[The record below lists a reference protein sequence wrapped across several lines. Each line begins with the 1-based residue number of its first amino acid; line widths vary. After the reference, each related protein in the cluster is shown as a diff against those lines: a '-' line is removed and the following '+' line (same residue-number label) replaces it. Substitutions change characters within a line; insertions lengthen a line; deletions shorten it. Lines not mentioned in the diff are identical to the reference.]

1 MDYFKNIIGYDDVKR
16 ELNIAL
22 DMILNYKK
30 YDNLGANPIR
40 GILLHGDPGTG
51 KTTLAKDFIDASGL
65 GSFVVRKNK
74 SDGEF
79 LDLITDTFKKAC
91 KHANTNNT
99 ISIVFLDDM
108 DKFANGDNRRRN
120 CEEYVTIQS
129 CIDEYESHPIIVIA
143 TANDIDN
150 LPDSLLRSGRFDKVI
165 KIKNPSGEDAIKI
178 IKHYLDKKKHIGN
191 VNYEEIAQIMS
202 GASCATLE
210 AIINEAAIS
219 VAYNNKKKI
228 ENKELIKAAMH
239 VIYDAPENLNNK
251 EDKYLINIA
260 YHEAGHAVI
269 GELLEPGSINLIS
282 VAKYNGQTSGITSY
296 NQDEDYFKDIE
307 FMENRV
313 MSLLGGK
320 AANEIAFGVYDV
332 GCNDDLHRAYNVVSR
347 FIDDYCIL
355 GFNNWEGITID
366 GSDSLRNRKE
376 TLVSYQM
383 QQYYNKVKKLL
394 INNKS
399 FLDEL
404 ANELVVK
411 KTITKNDIKSIKSH
425 YFA

>member
-1 MDYFKNIIGYDDVKR
+1 
-16 ELNIAL
+16 
-22 DMILNYKK
+22 
-30 YDNLGANPIR
+30 
-40 GILLHGDPGTG
+40 
-51 KTTLAKDFIDASGL
+51 
-65 GSFVVRKNK
+65 
-74 SDGEF
+74 
-79 LDLITDTFKKAC
+79 
-91 KHANTNNT
+91 
-99 ISIVFLDDM
+99 
-108 DKFANGDNRRRN
+108 
-120 CEEYVTIQS
+120 
-129 CIDEYESHPIIVIA
+129 
-143 TANDIDN
+143 
-150 LPDSLLRSGRFDKVI
+150 
-165 KIKNPSGEDAIKI
+165 
-178 IKHYLDKKKHIGN
+178 
-191 VNYEEIAQIMS
+191 
-202 GASCATLE
+202 
-210 AIINEAAIS
+210 
-219 VAYNNKKKI
+219 
-228 ENKELIKAAMH
+228 MH